1 MEASRRRREVPR
13 HGRSAWVGLAGSGAC
28 AVAEMVFVEE
38 RLIARWPLRRTSGWV
53 EVERGRG
60 ALLLLAIVL
69 GVHVGA
75 VWPYLL

>member
-1 MEASRRRREVPR
+1 
-13 HGRSAWVGLAGSGAC
+13 
-28 AVAEMVFVEE
+28 MVFVEE

-75 VWPYLL
+75 VWPYLIVSG